1 MLKIGVIGIGNCGNQ
16 VAKKA
21 MEQLN
26 CDVYALNSSMN
37 DLSTL
42 PDTIPQF
49 CLGDEKGAGKNRIEA
64 KQFLKSSVLKLR
76 AVVLPCTY

>member
-49 CLGDEKGAGKNRIEA
+49 CLGDEKGAGKI
-64 KQFLKSSVLKLR
+64 VLR
-76 AVVLPCTY
+76 QNSF